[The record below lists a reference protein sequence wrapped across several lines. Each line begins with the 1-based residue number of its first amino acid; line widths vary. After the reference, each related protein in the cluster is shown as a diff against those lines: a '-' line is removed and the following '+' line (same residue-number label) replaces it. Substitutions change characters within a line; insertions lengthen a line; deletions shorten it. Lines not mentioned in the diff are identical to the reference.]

1 MFFAT
6 HFTDLTQLDVYD
18 NVHNF
23 HLSGPADNGATAGAP
38 SNGAFKL
45 TKGPLAESTYGAGS

>member
-1 MFFAT
+1 VFFAT

-23 HLSGPADNGATAGAP
+23 HLSGPADNGAAAGAP

-45 TKGPLAESTYGAGS
+45 TKGPLAESTYGT